1 MKTKFLILICLA
13 VLVAAGAFAYK
24 HIYQSQVIILNNN
37 RAIITKDSWVVG
49 DSLFYKTEDDTH
61 SVNLA
66 LVADVKQQGLLNKG
80 YGIVIIIKH
89 HKGIVI

>member
-24 HIYQSQVIILNNN
+24 HIYQSQVIFLNDN

-49 DSLFYKTEDDTH
+49 DSLLQ
-61 SVNLA
+61 NR
-66 LVADVKQQGLLNKG
+66 G
-80 YGIVIIIKH
+80 
-89 HKGIVI
+89 